1 MALLLALLVL
11 LSGLAYKAWQS
22 RQVAIYQLEVI
33 NQSAETVDYIKLF
46 GSGAEDVSILK
57 ALMPGRSA
65 VVSVTLTKRG
75 ELRFELSQA
84 GNTIDTLVDKDI
96 SAISSYQ
103 QRLVIYPN
111 HRYIVSD
118 YDGLLSSD

>member
-1 MALLLALLVL
+1 M
-11 LSGLAYKAWQS
+11 
-22 RQVAIYQLEVI
+22 AIYQLEVI

-65 VVSVTLTKRG
+65 AVSVALTKQG